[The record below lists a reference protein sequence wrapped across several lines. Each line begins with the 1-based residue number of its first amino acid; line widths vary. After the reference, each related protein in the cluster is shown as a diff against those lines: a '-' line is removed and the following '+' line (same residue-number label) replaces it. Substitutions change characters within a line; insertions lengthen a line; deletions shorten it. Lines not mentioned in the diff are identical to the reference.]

1 MRLEL
6 AALNLQ
12 ILMHN
17 GQLFNGAPLCLYYRN
32 NYLIIIV
39 LLITNNIKIYYS
51 YVKHITYLIRAN
63 LMGTIACYKKDMIG
77 VFWAKDCMT
86 RLTNS
91 FKVFFWVSIPSYHSG
106 IEYSAVKLYVEVWWL
121 WLMRLINTSS
131 IKKDGGSK
139 QSINGNIRTK
149 GSTEKGNFGVDRG
162 LVVLNIHRKMNFNIL
177 GNTLLNTL
185 IRKGTRGFS
194 TKELNTSDLKELVE
208 LAKLS
213 ENKDIKL
220 NNLLKL
226 CKDPD
231 LLKLVYNK
239 IKSNLSNM
247 IEGTSRQTLDGI
259 SNNWFDFISNEIGSG
274 RLKINLSRSIEI
286 LKLKGGTRQLS
297 FGNLR
302 DKIIQESIKIILTII
317 FELLMSNNSHGFRL
331 NKSCHTAI
339 WQIRNNFNSVNWF
352 IKIDI
357 LKCFDS
363 ILHNLIISQLKKRID
378 DQGFINLISKV
389 LKAGYYDSKG
399 VYHNLNYGILQ
410 GATIS
415 LILSNIV
422 LSLIDD
428 WLDEYI
434 DKFNCGTVRKIDLK
448 YSKLSQL
455 IRRAKL
461 FSERIKLSKLRAK
474 TTNLHL
480 KNDLDFKRLKYV
492 RYGDDILLG
501 VIGSKQ
507 DCIIIQDSL
516 SKFIETLNLNINKD
530 KTFIKCASKKLAR
543 FLGYDIKI
551 TLRHKYL
558 IVNKHYSIRTIR
570 GLNNT
575 RLIINALIRYI
586 LNNLVDHGYARSCKN
601 GRFAQLTGLGRLMHE
616 EIHVIINHYL
626 MVGRGILS
634 YYRLATNYNKLKHRI
649 WYTLYYSC
657 VLTLA
662 KKLRILTKSKLIK
675 KLGFLLRIKDNK
687 GDIITQFLRNVF
699 DNIVRIDSEYSYKA
713 WINKS
718 NFNELSPI
726 LLLLKKLKY
735 WLLASRQTLNNLCI
749 ICNSYKN
756 VEMHH
761 IKKLYRLRLF
771 KRYDYITSRMILINR
786 KQVLLCRDCHIKLHK
801 GNITYKG
808 ITSKLGLGL

>member
-1 MRLEL
+1 
-6 AALNLQ
+6 
-12 ILMHN
+12 
-17 GQLFNGAPLCLYYRN
+17 
-32 NYLIIIV
+32 
-39 LLITNNIKIYYS
+39 
-51 YVKHITYLIRAN
+51 
-63 LMGTIACYKKDMIG
+63 
-77 VFWAKDCMT
+77 
-86 RLTNS
+86 
-91 FKVFFWVSIPSYHSG
+91 
-106 IEYSAVKLYVEVWWL
+106 
-121 WLMRLINTSS
+121 
-131 IKKDGGSK
+131 
-139 QSINGNIRTK
+139 
-149 GSTEKGNFGVDRG
+149 
-162 LVVLNIHRKMNFNIL
+162 MNFNIL

-247 IEGTSRQTLDGI
+247 IE
-259 SNNWFDFISNEIGSG
+259 
-274 RLKINLSRSIEI
+274 
-286 LKLKGGTRQLS
+286 
-297 FGNLR
+297 
-302 DKIIQESIKIILTII
+302 
-317 FELLMSNNSHGFRL
+317 
-331 NKSCHTAI
+331 
-339 WQIRNNFNSVNWF
+339 
-352 IKIDI
+352 
-357 LKCFDS
+357 
-363 ILHNLIISQLKKRID
+363 
-378 DQGFINLISKV
+378 
-389 LKAGYYDSKG
+389 
-399 VYHNLNYGILQ
+399 
-410 GATIS
+410 
-415 LILSNIV
+415 
-422 LSLIDD
+422 
-428 WLDEYI
+428 DEYI

-649 WYTLYYSC
+649 
-657 VLTLA
+657 
-662 KKLRILTKSKLIK
+662 
-675 KLGFLLRIKDNK
+675 
-687 GDIITQFLRNVF
+687 
-699 DNIVRIDSEYSYKA
+699 
-713 WINKS
+713 
-718 NFNELSPI
+718 
-726 LLLLKKLKY
+726 
-735 WLLASRQTLNNLCI
+735 
-749 ICNSYKN
+749 
-756 VEMHH
+756 
-761 IKKLYRLRLF
+761 
-771 KRYDYITSRMILINR
+771 
-786 KQVLLCRDCHIKLHK
+786 
-801 GNITYKG
+801 
-808 ITSKLGLGL
+808 